1 MIIPERLALVST
13 LALGESS
20 HPATDTPLPVV
31 ATTAT
36 IIGLVMLAMALAL
49 QPLLW
54 SDVVPSA
61 SVLAASR
68 P

>member
-1 MIIPERLALVST
+1 MST
-13 LALGESS
+13 
-20 HPATDTPLPVV
+20 PIPVV
-31 ATTAT
+31 ATLV
-36 IIGLVMLAMALAL
+36 GLVLLALALAL

-54 SDVVPSA
+54 ADPVPSA

>member
-1 MIIPERLALVST
+1 MSAPI
-13 LALGESS
+13 
-20 HPATDTPLPVV
+20 PVV

-36 IIGLVMLAMALAL
+36 MIGLVLLALALAL

-54 SDVVPSA
+54 ADPVPSA

>member
-1 MIIPERLALVST
+1 MTPRTA
-13 LALGESS
+13 
-20 HPATDTPLPVV
+20 TPLPVV

-36 IIGLVMLAMALAL
+36 LIGLVLLAMALAL